1 MTLLKNLLFYLG
13 VESEIKDQ
21 LLVKRLFVA
30 DITWNFIVVHLVIP

>member
-1 MTLLKNLLFYLG
+1 MTLLKNLIFYLG